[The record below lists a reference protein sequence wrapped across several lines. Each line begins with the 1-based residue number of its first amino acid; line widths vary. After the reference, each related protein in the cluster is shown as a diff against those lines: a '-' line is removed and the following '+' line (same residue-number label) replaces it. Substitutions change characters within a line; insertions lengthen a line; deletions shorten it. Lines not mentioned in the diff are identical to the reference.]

1 MDLKPRRG
9 DDRVA
14 IPVTFDVKYSVLVF
28 KMSKIYISLAAIA
41 LFFILWVIVMFI
53 AASGNYRIIATVIA
67 FLIVPTVCRMGIIGE
82 FKYRKSYKYLVANN
96 FQYDYSLFWSI
107 YDTSTSSPTVFFHT
121 SGMSSVFVAFDKDVI
136 VGKGDSSDYEH
147 FEAISEAYQL
157 LAKKGISCIHI
168 DYMDNVGKD
177 TRLASL
183 FESAKSCESE
193 DLRNCILDMLDYMQW
208 YMMGTYAD
216 YDVFCFT
223 SKLRPDLFIDELI
236 PVLSAFEQGNY
247 IRYRIL
253 TRPEVRDLVS
263 SVFSVSDFSV
273 TRACDNLFSSKGTTS
288 YLKVIWTELDGKREI
303 VNKTREQLA
312 DEARITAQEREAVKQ
327 KRRRKSNQ
335 PMVAVNLFEDEED
348 TASLETQEDKPP
360 IIDGVFIGRTGNPTM
375 NTNSSRVSAPVNST
389 KQSGFENNMTTIS
402 ADEEFDLFSDDDE

>member
-253 TRPEVRDLVS
+253 TRPEVLCYS
-263 SVFSVSDFSV
+263 
-273 TRACDNLFSSKGTTS
+273 CL
-288 YLKVIWTELDGKREI
+288 
-303 VNKTREQLA
+303 
-312 DEARITAQEREAVKQ
+312 
-327 KRRRKSNQ
+327 
-335 PMVAVNLFEDEED
+335 
-348 TASLETQEDKPP
+348 
-360 IIDGVFIGRTGNPTM
+360 
-375 NTNSSRVSAPVNST
+375 
-389 KQSGFENNMTTIS
+389 
-402 ADEEFDLFSDDDE
+402 